1 MTLFINLVFAEMTT
15 LRYNI
20 IDMHCTV
27 FQQDNKMAEQVRRV
41 WADQEGN
48 ARARKKKRSGLTSRL
63 AKSVA
68 KPRKITMLLM
78 AVLLWYI
85 GNIHNKAN

>member
-48 ARARKKKRSGLTSRL
+48 ARARGKKEEWSRKQACEVGGK
-63 AKSVA
+63 AKENYNAPYGSV
-68 KPRKITMLLM
+68 I
-78 AVLLWYI
+78 VVYW
-85 GNIHNKAN
+85 